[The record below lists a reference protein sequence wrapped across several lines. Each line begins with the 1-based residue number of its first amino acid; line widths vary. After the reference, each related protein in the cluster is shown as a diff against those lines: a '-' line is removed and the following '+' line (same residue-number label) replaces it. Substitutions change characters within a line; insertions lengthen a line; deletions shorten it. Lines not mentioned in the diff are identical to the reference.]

1 MMRYLKSVTVT
12 ILGLFCALSV
22 GVSADVKVDEQV
34 MTPSGWIGAA
44 VSAHGVHV
52 AVLALKGSRNVVLI
66 DGVEGPIF
74 DQLLEG
80 GGRLYNRPLN
90 VDLAIWPP
98 KSGPIAFSDDG
109 THCAYLGK
117 VGNQYIAVLDGKE
130 IARGPFGYG
139 VS

>member
-1 MMRYLKSVTVT
+1 MRT
-12 ILGLFCALSV
+12 SV
-22 GVSADVKVDEQV
+22 GSLLMGVALLTVLNCNADVKVDEQV
-34 MTPSGWIGAA
+34 MAPSGWIGAA

-74 DQLLEG
+74 DQLLES

-98 KSGPIAFSDDG
+98 KSGPIAFSDVG

-117 VGNQYIAVLDGKE
+117 IGSQYIAVLDGE
-130 IARGPFGYG
+130 AI
-139 VS
+139 